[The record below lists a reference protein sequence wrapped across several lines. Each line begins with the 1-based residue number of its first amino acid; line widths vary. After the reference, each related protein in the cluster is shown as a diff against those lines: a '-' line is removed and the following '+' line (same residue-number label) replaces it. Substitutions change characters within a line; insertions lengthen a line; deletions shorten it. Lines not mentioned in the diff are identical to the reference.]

1 MNIIESFEYVK
12 TFVTKIRKDKM
23 PNNLTICINIKC
35 FSDDNLSSI
44 IMFED
49 TIKKM
54 CKLKEII
61 YYDSR
66 RGI

>member
-23 PNNLTICINIKC
+23 PKNLTLCINIKY

-44 IMFED
+44 IMFEG
-49 TIKKM
+49 TIVKM

-61 YYDSR
+61 YYDSGS
-66 RGI
+66 GI